1 MATPT
6 YSRGK
11 IRAPDRGRAPEPHP
25 TRSKH
30 GSPLPD
36 SPALDSQ
43 DVDDLER
50 LEKYSREYWIA
61 NEMAETVGV
70 HSTDRLQAE
79 AARDNVVK
87 KVFELLK
94 RRNER
99 FKAHSSPM
107 STTPRAPLTPTSPTG
122 EAHRE
127 SDAEESMDESLPEEI
142 ASLVHYPL
150 SYSSSQ
156 TAPEPRIKATE
167 VLAALTRPSGL
178 ISLDIPPLDAYI
190 GPDGTVAAADV
201 KSLATVLQQY
211 IHGIAS
217 GTRLAARL
225 QEVLPTKQLSLTA
238 PTHETWQVDFV
249 DRS

>member
-30 GSPLPD
+30 GPPLPD

-79 AARDNVVK
+79 AARDNVVE

-99 FKAHSSPM
+99 FKPHSLPT
-107 STTPRAPLTPTSPTG
+107 STIPRAPLTPTSPTG

-127 SDAEESMDESLPEEI
+127 VSRKHLHPLPFQHVRTLHGRAADPPDICIVLVEQSDAEESMDESLPEEI
-142 ASLVHYPL
+142 ASLV
-150 SYSSSQ
+150 Q
-156 TAPEPRIKATE
+156 
-167 VLAALTRPSGL
+167 
-178 ISLDIPPLDAYI
+178 
-190 GPDGTVAAADV
+190 
-201 KSLATVLQQY
+201 
-211 IHGIAS
+211 
-217 GTRLAARL
+217 
-225 QEVLPTKQLSLTA
+225 
-238 PTHETWQVDFV
+238 
-249 DRS
+249 